1 MTVSLPDIAI
11 SVSHLTKT
19 YWIYKKPSDML
30 REVIAGKPR
39 HKEFTAL
46 SNISFTV
53 NRGEVLGIIGRNGS
67 GKSTLLK
74 ILAGTL
80 DKSAGEVLVN
90 GRVSAILELGTGFH
104 PEYSGRENI
113 FMGGLCLGM
122 TREEIEHKL
131 EQIIDFSEL
140 REVIDQ
146 PFRTYSTGMQARLT
160 FATAVSVDPEILI
173 VDEALSVGDAKF
185 QRKCFAKFDELR
197 KNSKTI
203 LFVSHDMNSINYL
216 CDRAFLLEKGS
227 IEQQG
232 APRAATR
239 SYYQLLF
246 GAEAEKRNVLFAE
259 PAGDNSA
266 AAAEQTAGHGD
277 QQQLQRR
284 VYEKLQTSVM
294 MSDAGE
300 SRCGNQRAEIIDFGI
315 LDAEG
320 RRTTA
325 LMTGELYCLFSR
337 VLLHEDLDDIHL
349 GFGIKSVKGLDLFA
363 VNTLVQK
370 VPVPPCKRGDIL
382 EGSVAIT
389 MWIAP
394 GDYFLYLSA
403 WGLASAAVYDRRVDA
418 LCFTVAGECRILP
431 ESLVNLDARVSL
443 QCRGKTAA

>member
-1 MTVSLPDIAI
+1 MNRSAHDTALR
-11 SVSHLTKT
+11 VSHLTKT
-19 YWIYKKPSDML
+19 YRIYQRPSDML
-30 REVIAGKPR
+30 REAIAGTPR
-39 HKEFTAL
+39 HREVTAL
-46 SNISFTV
+46 NNISFTV

-80 DKSAGEVLVN
+80 DTSAGEVLVN

-216 CDRAFLLEKGS
+216 CDRAFLLEKGG

-232 APRAATR
+232 APRAVTR

-246 GAEAEKRNVLFAE
+246 GADAEKRDALLSWSRRERTARVQKFALPE
-259 PAGDNSA
+259 ES
-266 AAAEQTAGHGD
+266 
-277 QQQLQRR
+277 
-284 VYEKLQTSVM
+284 
-294 MSDAGE
+294 GE
-300 SRCGNQRAEIIDFGI
+300 AEIIDFGI

-320 RRTTA
+320 KRTTA
-325 LMTGELYCLFSR
+325 LMTGGSYCLFSR

-370 VPVPPCKRGDIL
+370 VPVPPCKRGDML
-382 EGSVAIT
+382 EGRVAIT

-443 QCRGKTAA
+443 QCRGNIAS

>member
-1 MTVSLPDIAI
+1 MTDSLPEIAI
-11 SVSHLTKT
+11 RVANLTKA
-19 YWIYKKPSDML
+19 YRLYKRPSDML
-30 REVIAGKPR
+30 REVIAGAPR
-39 HKEFTAL
+39 HREVIAL
-46 SNISFTV
+46 NNISFSV

-80 DKSAGEVLVN
+80 DTSAGEVLVN

-216 CDRAFLLEKGS
+216 CDRAFLLEKGG

-232 APRAATR
+232 APRAVTK

-246 GAEAEKRNVLFAE
+246 GADAEKRDALLME
-259 PAGDNSA
+259 PSGENS
-266 AAAEQTAGHGD
+266 
-277 QQQLQRR
+277 
-284 VYEKLQTSVM
+284 
-294 MSDAGE
+294 AGE

-315 LDAEG
+315 LDAQG
-320 RRTTA
+320 KRTTA
-325 LMTGELYCLFSR
+325 LMTGESYCLFSR
-337 VLLHEDLDDIHL
+337 VVLHEDLDDIHL

-370 VPVPPCKRGDIL
+370 VPVPPCKRGDML
-382 EGSVAIT
+382 EGRVAIT

-443 QCRGKTAA
+443 QCRGNRAS

>member
-1 MTVSLPDIAI
+1 MTDSLPEIAI
-11 SVSHLTKT
+11 RVANLTKA
-19 YWIYKKPSDML
+19 YRLYKKPSDML
-30 REVIAGKPR
+30 REVIAGAPR
-39 HKEFTAL
+39 HREVIAL
-46 SNISFTV
+46 NNISFTV

-80 DKSAGEVLVN
+80 DTSAGEVLVN

-216 CDRAFLLEKGS
+216 CDRVFLLEKGGL
-227 IEQQG
+227 EQQG
-232 APRAATR
+232 APRAVTR

-246 GAEAEKRNVLFAE
+246 GADAEKRDALLMD
-259 PAGDNSA
+259 PAGDSSA
-266 AAAEQTAGHGD
+266 AVAEQTAGRGAP
-277 QQQLQRR
+277 QLAQKRADD
-284 VYEKLQTSVM
+284 KLPASVM
-294 MSDAGE
+294 MSSAGE

-315 LDAEG
+315 LDAAG
-320 RRTTA
+320 KRTTA
-325 LMTGELYCLFSR
+325 LMTGESYSLFSR

-370 VPVPPCKRGDIL
+370 VPVPPCKRGDML
-382 EGSVAIT
+382 EGRVAIT

-443 QCRGKTAA
+443 QRRGNTAS

>member
-1 MTVSLPDIAI
+1 MTDSLPEIAI
-11 SVSHLTKT
+11 RVANLTKA
-19 YWIYKKPSDML
+19 YRLYKKPSDML
-30 REVIAGKPR
+30 REVIAGAPR
-39 HKEFTAL
+39 HREVIAL
-46 SNISFTV
+46 NNISFTV

-80 DKSAGEVLVN
+80 DTSAGEVLVN

-216 CDRAFLLEKGS
+216 CDRAFLLEKGG

-232 APRAATR
+232 APRAVTK

-246 GAEAEKRNVLFAE
+246 GADAEKRDALLME
-259 PAGDNSA
+259 PSGENS
-266 AAAEQTAGHGD
+266 
-277 QQQLQRR
+277 
-284 VYEKLQTSVM
+284 
-294 MSDAGE
+294 AGE
-300 SRCGNQRAEIIDFGI
+300 SRCGNQRAEIVDFGI
-315 LDAEG
+315 LDAQG
-320 RRTTA
+320 KRTTA
-325 LMTGELYCLFSR
+325 LMTGESYCLFSR

-370 VPVPPCKRGDIL
+370 VPVPPCKRGDML
-382 EGSVAIT
+382 EGRVAIT

-443 QCRGKTAA
+443 QRRGNTAS